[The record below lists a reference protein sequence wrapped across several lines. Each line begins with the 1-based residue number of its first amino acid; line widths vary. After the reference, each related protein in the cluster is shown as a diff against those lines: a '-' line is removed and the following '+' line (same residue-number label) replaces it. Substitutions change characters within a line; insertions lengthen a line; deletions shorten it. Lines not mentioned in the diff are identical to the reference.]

1 MVIKKTVIFLKRKLK
16 NKKVIESTNTMTS
29 ELLLIKN
36 IFSFR

>member
-16 NKKVIESTNTMTS
+16 NKKVIESTNNMTS